1 MLRSTL
7 TIISLTLFAK
17 FALAQ
22 DGLLPCTGLDCTI
35 CDLGVVFNTLVT
47 YAVQF
52 SFVAATVVAFWG
64 GWKIMASR
72 ASEEAVKSGRQAI
85 VAAAV
90 GLAIVLSAWI
100 IVDSIFKLLT
110 GGNSTFG
117 PWNQL
122 QCPEFLEGEIKL
134 VDTGKAP
141 TLSTPASESSGSSL
155 RYNTPEKTLFPTP
168 GRPVAQ

>member
-1 MLRSTL
+1 MLKIF
-7 TIISLTLFAK
+7 TILFGLIAFTSIA
-17 FALAQ
+17 FAQ
-22 DGLLPCTGLDCTI
+22 NGLLPCTGLDCNI
-35 CDLGVVFNTLVT
+35 CHLGVVFNTLVT

-64 GWKIMASR
+64 GWKIMVSR

-110 GGNSTFG
+110 GGNSPLG

-122 QCPEFLEGEIKL
+122 QCPEFLQGETKL
-134 VDTGKAP
+134 ADTGKAP
-141 TLSTPASESSGSSL
+141 TLSEPDSAPLQRG
-155 RYNTPEKTLFPTP
+155 PTSRFGIQP
-168 GRPVAQ
+168 RLQEPSDY